1 MGVLAPSSCPHKRT
15 RTTPATH
22 AGMHTTHIQL
32 ESLQNSVLE
41 EVKAVFQHW
50 IPLGS
55 HEVNARSSR
64 GNEGTPAY
72 YSGEVDV
79 VDVVGVLSL
88 SWRTDAP
95 VMDK

>member
-1 MGVLAPSSCPHKRT
+1 M
-15 RTTPATH
+15 
-22 AGMHTTHIQL
+22 
-32 ESLQNSVLE
+32 
-41 EVKAVFQHW
+41 VFQHW
-50 IPLGS
+50 TPKGS

-79 VDVVGVLSL
+79 VDVMGVLSPP
-88 SWRTDAP
+88 WPTDEL